1 MRAGGQEASGDS
13 DFDWDTLSAR
23 RPRRAGRPATVT
35 DRLAWVV
42 LVLLAFGPPLGFA
55 LATLLR

>member
-1 MRAGGQEASGDS
+1 MRASGHGASEDS

-23 RPRRAGRPATVT
+23 RPPRPDQPATVM
-35 DRLAWVV
+35 DRLAWIV